1 MAGAGFEE
9 QLTAQSLS
17 DEFQTV
23 EQLHREREP
32 MFAHPSE
39 AEFAQILDFY
49 KICW

>member
-49 KICW
+49 KIRW